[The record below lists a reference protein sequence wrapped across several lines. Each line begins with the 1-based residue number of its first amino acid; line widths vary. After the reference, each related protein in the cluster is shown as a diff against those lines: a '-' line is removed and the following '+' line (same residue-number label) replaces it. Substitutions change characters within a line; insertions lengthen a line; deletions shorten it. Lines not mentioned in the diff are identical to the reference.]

1 MMGCGEQEQSERG
14 ENPRPRWGGRG
25 VSTLSP
31 TLPCSYLW
39 KGEVSLSGAIMML
52 LSTVG

>member
-1 MMGCGEQEQSERG
+1 MGCGEEHSERG
-14 ENPRPRWGGRG
+14 EHPLTLLGGGG
-25 VSTLSP
+25 VPTLPP

-39 KGEVSLSGAIMML
+39 KGELSLSGTIMFML

>member
-1 MMGCGEQEQSERG
+1 MGRSTQRGGEH
-14 ENPRPRWGGRG
+14 PLTLLGGRG
-25 VSTLSP
+25 VPTLPP

-39 KGEVSLSGAIMML
+39 KGELSLSGTIMFML

>member
-1 MMGCGEQEQSERG
+1 M
-14 ENPRPRWGGRG
+14 P
-25 VSTLSP
+25 P

-39 KGEVSLSGAIMML
+39 KGGVSLSGTIMML